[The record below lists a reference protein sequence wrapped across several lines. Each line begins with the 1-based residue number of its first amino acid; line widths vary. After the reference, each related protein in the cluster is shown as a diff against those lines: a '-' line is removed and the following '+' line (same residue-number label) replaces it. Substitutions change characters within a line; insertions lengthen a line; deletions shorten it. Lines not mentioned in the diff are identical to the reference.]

1 MSWIRARALHVN
13 LTGLAVADG
22 LVIAAL
28 AALGSIHYWVH
39 RMQPFWLDGEHNFP
53 STFSAA
59 LLVCAAVMAVL
70 VAREYRPQTKLRRV
84 FLGLAGL
91 FAFMTLDEFEYFH
104 EHIND
109 HFDFPWQ
116 VAYAPILVAAAYL
129 WITAWREMRARTD
142 AAGLWIAAAA
152 AWAAAQVLDLYQTTA
167 LDTNDNLTSFRVT
180 VVIEEGLEMIGS
192 SLFIFALIV
201 ALRSLSRPGAADGAT
216 AEPTR

>member
-70 VAREYRPQTKLRRV
+70 VAREHPPQTKLRRV

-116 VAYAPILVAAAYL
+116 AAYAPILVAAAYL

-142 AAGLWIAAAA
+142 AAGLWLGAAA
-152 AWAAAQVLDLYQTTA
+152 AWGVAQVLDLYQTTA
-167 LDTNDNLTSFRVT
+167 LDTNDNLTSFKVT
-180 VVIEEGLEMIGS
+180 VVIEESLEMIGS

-201 ALRSLSRPGAADGAT
+201 ALRSLSRPGAADDAT
-216 AEPTR
+216 A